1 MDLSKI
7 KVEISSLISLPF
19 ILLFLQRNLT
29 RGEYQSPSQFATD
42 MRLMFTNCYRYNP
55 PDSDVV
61 KMAKKLQ
68 VFNFKKTR
76 STFFFPNSHYIYI
89 GRF

>member
-7 KVEISSLISLPF
+7 KVEISSLIRLPF
-19 ILLFLQRNLT
+19 ILFLQRNLT

-68 VFNFKKTR
+68 VFNFEKTR
-76 STFFFPNSHYIYI
+76 STFSFFLIVIIYI
-89 GRF
+89 